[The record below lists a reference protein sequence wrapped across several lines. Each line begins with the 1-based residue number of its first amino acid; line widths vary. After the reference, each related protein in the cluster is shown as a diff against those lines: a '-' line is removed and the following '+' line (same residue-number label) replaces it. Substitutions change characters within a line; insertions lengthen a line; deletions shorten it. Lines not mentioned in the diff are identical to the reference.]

1 MKHTEKNIFL
11 QQSHQFRIESH
22 INISFVFAISFYQ
35 LLYLFQFLE
44 SLFKFPIHF
53 IRETLYIFT
62 YIHRVTLEFT
72 PVYENLED
80 AVLLRYAR
88 IYIYIFTFVIRIHTH
103 IHAQTDTTHRAHPLQ
118 TINHPYSFTLVAD
131 LRLLQP
137 LYGALNCCRSAQL
150 FRELSVAH

>member
-1 MKHTEKNIFL
+1 MIWE
-11 QQSHQFRIESH
+11 
-22 INISFVFAISFYQ
+22 ISFVFATSFYQ
-35 LLYLFQFLE
+35 LLYLFHSLE

-62 YIHRVTLEFT
+62 YIRRVTLEFT
-72 PVYENLED
+72 LVYENLED

-88 IYIYIFTFVIRIHTH
+88 TYIYIYTFVIHTH
-103 IHAQTDTTHRAHPLQ
+103 IHAQTDTTTHRAHPLQ